1 MLRVGAGDEGAL
13 SELYDRHASLVF
25 NLARAVV
32 GDDPDAEEAT
42 EDVFLQLW
50 TGADRFDP
58 ARGTL
63 RAWLATMTRSRALD
77 LVRARER
84 RQATVERAAARDEG
98 GVAVVLSEPAG
109 ADESVLRVEVRD
121 ALDRALAMLN
131 DDQRRAIELAYFGG
145 LTQSEIAEHL
155 AEPLGTVKTRIRDG
169 MARLRDSFQGGRGLL
184 A

>member
-1 MLRVGAGDEGAL
+1 
-13 SELYDRHASLVF
+13 
-25 NLARAVV
+25 
-32 GDDPDAEEAT
+32 
-42 EDVFLQLW
+42 
-50 TGADRFDP
+50 
-58 ARGTL
+58 
-63 RAWLATMTRSRALD
+63 MTRSRALD